1 MRPGSAIL
9 LALTAAAARAATPTA
24 APLDSLARGPLAT
37 ATNMTEEAKAAAL
50 SSPLP
55 APSPDAEA
63 AVLVRPASVPVPDG
77 ADYGAGFVE
86 TCALP
91 LGLHETGGRGARGG
105 LRVGE
110 PSDILLC
117 TPEAVR
123 AVCWRF
129 RRGLGPETV
138 PVDLEHASAA
148 GGDWT
153 PLGRVEGVRFDESRG
168 CVVRIALTPAG
179 AEAVATGRF
188 RVSPELVVVRAISES
203 GDRLSI
209 PWAIRSLALTAD
221 PALDTPRV
229 TAESD

>member
-1 MRPGSAIL
+1 MKLRFSLLCL
-9 LALTAAAARAATPTA
+9 LAGPALGAAPTA
-24 APLDSLARGPLAT
+24 LPLDALARGPLAVT
-37 ATNMTEEAKAAAL
+37 TNMTEEAKGAAL
-50 SSPLP
+50 QTPLP
-55 APSPDAEA
+55 KLSPAAEA
-63 AVLVRPASVPVPDG
+63 AVVARPASVPVPG
-77 ADYGAGFVE
+77 GVDYDAGFVE
-86 TCALP
+86 SCVLP
-91 LGLHETGGRGARGG
+91 LGLHETAGRCAGG

-138 PVDLEHASAA
+138 PVDLEHASAE

-168 CVVRIALTPAG
+168 CVVRIALSPAG

-188 RVSPELVVVRAISES
+188 RVSPELVVVRAVSES

-221 PALDTPRV
+221 PALP
-229 TAESD
+229 TAPVK